1 MRSESR
7 LKVAIVG
14 TGISGLS
21 AAWLLSRRHDV
32 TVYES
37 SERIGGHSNTVLAS
51 VDGRSIPV
59 DTGFIVF
66 NRLTYPNLT
75 ALFELLE
82 VPTER
87 SDMSFAA
94 SLDDGNLEY
103 SGTGLCGLFAQR
115 RNLFRPRFWSMLAD
129 LVRFY
134 REAKRG
140 AGMLDDERISLGD
153 YLVKAGYG
161 TAFRND
167 HILPMASA
175 IWCSLPADILAYPAA
190 SFIRFHDNHGLL
202 QLRGRPAWETVS
214 GGSRSYVE
222 RLIRPFAD
230 RIRCDT
236 GVVDLRRTAG
246 GAIVTDLKGGT
257 ERYDHVVMATHA
269 DQTLAVLADSKPR
282 GAGAARCVPL
292 QQQSR
297 RASFGCELHA
307 EAARG
312 LVELELYRWPE
323 FSPRWRLRHLLDEPP
338 AKPPDRYALVRYA
351 QPSAPPG
358 AGTILHTAKA
368 TIIRSS
374 TRPPS
379 PRRRRLWSLQGQQRT
394 WFCGAYFGAGF
405 HEDGLQAGLAVAEQ
419 LGGDR
424 RPWSVA
430 NESGRIVIGCA
441 AGCRARP
448 GIAHD
453 LHSSPLPRHGHAS
466 APPAPGPPF
475 RYHGFWL
482 LLDLD
487 ELPGWRRAS
496 GCSHDNRFNL
506 FSLHDLDHGDGRRR
520 RCACRSSGVW
530 PRPGSS

>member
-1 MRSESR
+1 M
-7 LKVAIVG
+7 
-14 TGISGLS
+14 
-21 AAWLLSRRHDV
+21 
-32 TVYES
+32 YES

-82 VPTER
+82 VPTEH

-134 REAKRG
+134 REARRG
-140 AGMLDDERISLGD
+140 ADMLDDERISLGD
-153 YLVKAGYG
+153 YLAKAGYG

-236 GVVDLRRTAG
+236 HPADPRSSILVCSYIWTA
-246 GAIVTDLKGGT
+246 
-257 ERYDHVVMATHA
+257 
-269 DQTLAVLADSKPR
+269 SK
-282 GAGAARCVPL
+282 
-292 QQQSR
+292 
-297 RASFGCELHA
+297 FGC
-307 EAARG
+307 ARHVG
-312 LVELELYRWPE
+312 IGEG
-323 FSPRWRLRHLLDEPP
+323 RLRIGSGRNDPFLRDPLFQRVVVEPRPQQELL
-338 AKPPDRYALVRYA
+338 
-351 QPSAPPG
+351 PG
-358 AGTILHTAKA
+358 
-368 TIIRSS
+368 SMS
-374 TRPPS
+374 TPMRPP
-379 PRRRRLWSLQGQQRT
+379 
-394 WFCGAYFGAGF
+394 
-405 HEDGLQAGLAVAEQ
+405 QA
-419 LGGDR
+419 DD
-424 RPWSVA
+424 
-430 NESGRIVIGCA
+430 
-441 AGCRARP
+441 AR
-448 GIAHD
+448 
-453 LHSSPLPRHGHAS
+453 SPLPTPLS
-466 APPAPGPPF
+466 
-475 RYHGFWL
+475 
-482 LLDLD
+482 
-487 ELPGWRRAS
+487 
-496 GCSHDNRFNL
+496 
-506 FSLHDLDHGDGRRR
+506 
-520 RCACRSSGVW
+520 
-530 PRPGSS
+530 